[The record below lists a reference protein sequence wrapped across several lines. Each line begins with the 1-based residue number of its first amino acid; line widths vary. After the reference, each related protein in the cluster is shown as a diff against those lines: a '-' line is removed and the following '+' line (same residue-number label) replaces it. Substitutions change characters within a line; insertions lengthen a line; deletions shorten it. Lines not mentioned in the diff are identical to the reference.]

1 MTRIAI
7 SVLFLLCVA
16 CGQASQTKA
25 KTIVPGAG
33 PRGVD
38 MNTDI
43 AVVVNPPVDF
53 KCSFQGK
60 GKKAFVI
67 YRLVSDQWKP
77 MMSCNNGSA
86 SDVLGHLVAE
96 DPDPRR
102 LITGWYEMGKGWQQC
117 DIRGWKSDANA
128 EYLSCRTSDGRS
140 STFAC
145 AKGRCAS
152 P

>member
-7 SVLFLLCVA
+7 SVLCLLCVA

-53 KCSFQGK
+53 KCSFQGG

-77 MMSCNNGSA
+77 MM
-86 SDVLGHLVAE
+86 
-96 DPDPRR
+96 
-102 LITGWYEMGKGWQQC
+102 
-117 DIRGWKSDANA
+117 
-128 EYLSCRTSDGRS
+128 
-140 STFAC
+140 
-145 AKGRCAS
+145 
-152 P
+152 

>member
-7 SVLFLLCVA
+7 SVLCLLCVA

-53 KCSFQGK
+53 KCSFQGG

-86 SDVLGHLVAE
+86 SDVLGRLVAE
-96 DPDPRR
+96 DPAPRR
-102 LITGWYEMGKGWQQC
+102 LITGWYEIDEEQGPQRQG
-117 DIRGWKSDANA
+117 DRKSTRLN
-128 EYLSCRTSDGRS
+128 S
-140 STFAC
+140 SH
-145 AKGRCAS
+145 
-152 P
+152 

>member
-53 KCSFQGK
+53 KCSFQGG

-102 LITGWYEMGKGWQQC
+102 LITGWYEIGQG
-117 DIRGWKSDANA
+117 
-128 EYLSCRTSDGRS
+128 
-140 STFAC
+140 
-145 AKGRCAS
+145 
-152 P
+152 